1 MRKLILTIFIS
12 LIFSINFAN
21 GEDDKFSLNVK
32 NPITNLQGLGI
43 NSVAIWS
50 GASFVSPNDPKFLDH
65 YKNLSNY
72 GFKYVVLVS
81 CADWIIDLYC
91 TRTFQNKD
99 NIIKGAKLILDNT
112 NLHVIVQLKAQRQK
126 KIDGAHISELNT
138 QLEKSEEVAKK
149 FKQTW
154 IDISKELKQ
163 YPKDRLSFNL
173 LNEPEFQQPKPTK
186 KKLDKWLSIAKDTS
200 IAIREIS
207 PDRVIIIEGINKSLF
222 AARKNGSYRFQME
235 TLLTPID
242 MDNIIYAFHNY
253 EPFEFLQQ
261 GKFVKKTGGEYKKK
275 YTNMV
280 EKDAQRMIKW
290 ANKHNVP
297 VMLTETGCVGYFN
310 SDSEREGPKTN
321 EDCGKYAADVKKFYI
336 DNGIGVAWWSLEGEK
351 TIYNRDC
358 GGNCF
363 RPRNLIPNKALFEG
377 FGLTYR

>member
-91 TRTFQNKD
+91 TRAFQNKD

-112 NLHVIVQLKAQRQK
+112 NLHVIVQLKAQSQK

-138 QLEKSEEVAKK
+138 QLEKSEEVKKK

-222 AARKNGSYRFQME
+222 AARKNGSYRFEME
-235 TLLTPID
+235 TLLAPID

>member
-91 TRTFQNKD
+91 TRAFQNKD

-112 NLHVIVQLKAQRQK
+112 NLHVIVQLKAQSQK

-186 KKLDKWLSIAKDTS
+186 KKRDKWLSIAKDTS
-200 IAIREIS
+200 IAIREVS

-222 AARKNGSYRFQME
+222 AARKNGSYRFEME
-235 TLLTPID
+235 TLLAPID

-310 SDSEREGPKTN
+310 NDSEREGPKTN

>member
-65 YKNLSNY
+65 YKNLSNH

-91 TRTFQNKD
+91 TRAFQNKD

-112 NLHVIVQLKAQRQK
+112 NLHVIVQLKAQSQK

-186 KKLDKWLSIAKDTS
+186 KKRDKWLSIAKDTS
-200 IAIREIS
+200 IAIREVS

-222 AARKNGSYRFQME
+222 AARKNGSYRFEME
-235 TLLTPID
+235 TLLAPID

-280 EKDAQRMIKW
+280 EKDAQRIIKW

-310 SDSEREGPKTN
+310 NDSEREGPKTN

>member
-91 TRTFQNKD
+91 TRAFQNKD

-112 NLHVIVQLKAQRQK
+112 NLHVIVQLKAQSQK

-138 QLEKSEEVAKK
+138 QLEKSEEVKKK

-186 KKLDKWLSIAKDTS
+186 KKRDKWLSIAKDTS

-222 AARKNGSYRFQME
+222 AARKNGSYRFEME
-235 TLLTPID
+235 TLLAPID

>member
-1 MRKLILTIFIS
+1 VIRLLIIF
-12 LIFSINFAN
+12 LFLFFSVNFAN
-21 GEDDKFSLNVK
+21 SEDDKFSLNVK
-32 NPITNLQGLGI
+32 NPINNLQGLGI
-43 NSVAIWS
+43 NSMALWS
-50 GASFVSPNDPKFLDH
+50 GGSFVNPNDPIFLNH

-91 TRTFQNKD
+91 SRVFQNKN
-99 NIIKGAKLILDNT
+99 NIIKATKLILDNT
-112 NLHVIVQLKAQRQK
+112 DLHVIVQLKAQRQK

-138 QLEKSEEVAKK
+138 QLEKNEEVAKK
-149 FKQTW
+149 FRQTW

-173 LNEPEFQQPKPTK
+173 LNEPEFERPKPTK
-186 KKLDKWLSIAKDTS
+186 KNRDKWLSIAKDTS
-200 IAIREIS
+200 IAIREVS
-207 PDRVIIIEGINKSLF
+207 PDRVIIIEGIKKSLF
-222 AARKNGSYRFQME
+222 AARKKGSYKYNMD

-253 EPFEFLQQ
+253 EPYEFLQQ

-275 YTNMV
+275 YTKMV
-280 EKDAQRMIKW
+280 RKDAQRMIKW

-310 SDSEREGPKTN
+310 DDGKREGPKTN
-321 EDCGKYAADVKKFYI
+321 EDCGKFAADIKKFYI

-358 GGNCF
+358 GGKCF
-363 RPRNLIPNKALFEG
+363 RPKKLIPNKSLFDG
-377 FGLTYR
+377 FGLIF

>member
-91 TRTFQNKD
+91 TRAFQNKD

-112 NLHVIVQLKAQRQK
+112 NLHVIVQLKAQSQK

-186 KKLDKWLSIAKDTS
+186 KKRDKWLSIAKDTS
-200 IAIREIS
+200 IAIREVS

-222 AARKNGSYRFQME
+222 AARKNGSYRFEME
-235 TLLTPID
+235 TLLAPID